1 MAYKR
6 LNMSAIDQTSDDLL
20 REIMQMEHEINK
32 VLALNGNKENQVTKQ
47 YRKFI
52 AAKKKK
58 ILLLNNNYKD
68 V

>member
-1 MAYKR
+1 
-6 LNMSAIDQTSDDLL
+6 MSEIDQTSDDLL

-47 YRKFI
+47 YQKFI
-52 AAKKKK
+52 ATKKKK